1 MAIGRR
7 ERFDVIKPRVIQIFG
22 DDPATIT
29 HVAQVFELMEMAW
42 HDCYGEV
49 TPSEQIVDEILL
61 CSHGKLSGLIAAAQT
76 AVVDRRD
83 LHVWAGALRAQNPQ
97 R

>member
-42 HDCYGEV
+42 HDCYGEPSPPDDV
-49 TPSEQIVDEILL
+49 TANILTCCGGTLQGLVD
-61 CSHGKLSGLIAAAQT
+61 AAHL
-76 AVVDRRD
+76 AVIDSRD
-83 LHVWAGALRAQNPQ
+83 LAVRASTGG
-97 R
+97 

>member
-49 TPSEQIVDEILL
+49 TPSDAIIDDIFI
-61 CSHGKLSGLIAAAQT
+61 CSRGRLADLAKAARL
-76 AVVDRRD
+76 AVEDYRD
-83 LHVWAGALRAQNPQ
+83 LRLWADQERV
-97 R
+97 RE